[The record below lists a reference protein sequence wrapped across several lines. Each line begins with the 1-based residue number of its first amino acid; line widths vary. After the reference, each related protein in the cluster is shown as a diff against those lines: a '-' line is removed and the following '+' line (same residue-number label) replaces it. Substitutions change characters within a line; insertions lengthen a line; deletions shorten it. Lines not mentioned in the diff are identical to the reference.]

1 MIIYFS
7 IGVIVQLIVLAE
19 RALRFPERWTDES
32 LEYSDFWV
40 WFIGMIIVNVL
51 LWPLTIVCE
60 IYAIIKGI

>member
-19 RALRFPERWTDES
+19 RALRFPELWTDES